1 MQGEAGT
8 LGVWRGASGRVGYA
22 CPVMCGICGYLSRE
36 GPATAESIRAMA
48 GTLAHRGPDG
58 EGLHL
63 DGPAALGHRR
73 LSIIDL
79 SEAASEPMTNEDGSL
94 WLTFNGEIYNFRE
107 IQRGLEAR
115 HRFRSRSDSE
125 VILHLY
131 EEQGDAAVA
140 ALDGMFAFALWDA
153 RQRRLLLARDRA
165 GKKPLFYHDGGRVF
179 AFASETKALLAH
191 PGVPHERDPEALPL
205 FLTYGYVPTPG
216 TFYRG
221 LRALPPGHSM
231 AVTEAGAEEPKR
243 YWRAQFGGRPATDA
257 DRGRTGERS
266 TDAKPPAG
274 GMADTEAEERFLSL
288 LRGAVERRLVSDVPL
303 GAFLSGGLDSSTV
316 VALMAET
323 AGGRMK
329 TFTIGF
335 AGHSEYDE
343 RAHARVVAERFST
356 EHTEFVV
363 EPKALDLVD
372 RLVFHHDGPFGDS
385 SAVPT
390 YLLSELT
397 RTKVTVALNGDGGD
411 EVFAGYLRL
420 YGGALSERVPR
431 AAFQA
436 AAALLGLLPDPAD
449 RKHPLRFA
457 KRFAEAGS
465 LPLLERYLRWN
476 AYFTTD
482 LPVLLK
488 PELAAG
494 LDRERLLAS
503 FEGSFAA
510 GRGSTLSRLLQVNFE
525 TYLLDDLLVKMDRMS
540 MAHGL
545 EARSPF
551 LDTAVVEFGASLPDR
566 LRMRFGKGKILLRRA
581 MKGILPRSILAR
593 GKMGFGAPLGAW
605 FRSDL
610 DGFVRERLLE
620 PASPIYEYL
629 RPEPVAELLK
639 RHGAAAADLSAQIW
653 ALLTLESW
661 LRQEKGWGRKRIA

>member
-1 MQGEAGT
+1 
-8 LGVWRGASGRVGYA
+8 
-22 CPVMCGICGYLSRE
+22 MCGICGYLSRE
-36 GPATAESIRAMA
+36 GPATADVVRAMA

-58 EGLHL
+58 EGARA
-63 DGPAALGHRR
+63 DGPVALGHRR

-79 SEAASEPMTNEDGSL
+79 TEAAREPMTNEDGSL
-94 WLTFNGEIYNFRE
+94 WLVFNGEVYNFRE
-107 IQRGLEAR
+107 IRRTLEGR
-115 HRFRSRSDSE
+115 HHFRSRSDAE

-131 EEQGDAAVA
+131 EEKGDAAVA
-140 ALDGMFAFALWDA
+140 ELDGMFAFALWDPK
-153 RQRRLLLARDRA
+153 RLRLLLARDRA
-165 GKKPLFYHDGGRVF
+165 GKKPLFYHDGPKLF
-179 AFASETKALLAH
+179 AFASEVKALLAH
-191 PGVPHERDPEALPL
+191 PRVPHERDPDALPL

-221 LRALPPGHSM
+221 IRALPPGHSM
-231 AVTEAGAEEPKR
+231 AVGEAGIEEPKR
-243 YWRAQFGGRPATDA
+243 YWRARFTSGGRRDGEGASRGGDA
-257 DRGRTGERS
+257 GV
-266 TDAKPPAG
+266 AVPVAG
-274 GMADTEAEERFLSL
+274 GLPMTDAEERFRSL
-288 LRGAVERRLVSDVPL
+288 LRSAVLRRLVADVPL

-316 VALMAET
+316 VALMAEA
-323 AGGRMK
+323 AGGRVK

-335 AGHSEYDE
+335 AGHTEYDE
-343 RAHARVVAERFST
+343 REHARVVAERFAT

-372 RLVFHHDGPFGDS
+372 RLVWHHDGPFGDS

-431 AAFQA
+431 AAFRTMA
-436 AAALLGLLPDPAD
+436 GLLGFLPEPAD

-457 KRFAEAGS
+457 KRFVEAGT
-465 LPLLERYLRWN
+465 LPSLERYLRWN
-476 AYFTTD
+476 AYFTAD
-482 LPVLLK
+482 LPALLR
-488 PELAAG
+488 PELAAS
-494 LDRERLLAS
+494 LDRERLLES
-503 FEGSFAA
+503 FRSSYAA
-510 GRGSTLSRLLQVNFE
+510 GEGSTLARLLQLNFE

-566 LRMRFGKGKILLRRA
+566 LRMRFGKGKVLLRRA
-581 MKGILPRSILAR
+581 MKGILPESILTR

-610 DGFVRERLLE
+610 DGFVRERLLD
-620 PASPIYEYL
+620 PASPLYEYL
-629 RPEPVAELLK
+629 RPEPVAGLLQ
-639 RHGAAAADLSAQIW
+639 RHGAATADLSAQIW

-661 LRQEKGWGRKRIA
+661 LRQEKGWGGRPPG

>member
-1 MQGEAGT
+1 
-8 LGVWRGASGRVGYA
+8 
-22 CPVMCGICGYLSRE
+22 MCGISGYLSRK
-36 GPATAESIRAMA
+36 GPAFADAVRAMA
-48 GTLAHRGPDG
+48 GILAHRGPDG
-58 EGLHL
+58 ERTHIE
-63 DGPAALGHRR
+63 GPVALGHRR
-73 LSIIDL
+73 LATIDL
-79 SEAASEPMTNEDGSL
+79 SAAASEPMANEDGSL
-94 WLTFNGEIYNFRE
+94 WLVFNGEIYNFRE
-107 IQRGLEAR
+107 IRHRLEGR
-115 HRFRSRSDSE
+115 HRFCSRSDAE
-125 VILHLY
+125 VVLHLY
-131 EEQGDAAVA
+131 EEKGDEAVA
-140 ALDGMFAFALWDA
+140 ELEGMFAFALWDTKQH
-153 RQRRLLLARDRA
+153 RILLARDRA
-165 GKKPLFYHDGGRVF
+165 GKKPLFYFDGPGLF
-179 AFASETKALLAH
+179 AFASEVKALLAH
-191 PGVPHERDPEALPL
+191 PGVPHDRDSGALPL

-221 LRALPPGHSM
+221 IQALPPGHLM
-231 AVTEAGAEEPKR
+231 VVGDGGAETPQR
-243 YWRAQFGGRPATDA
+243 YWRARFTSGRGNAQDASGGP
-257 DRGRTGERS
+257 GERAEVRSRS
-266 TDAKPPAG
+266 TAKTN
-274 GMADTEAEERFLSL
+274 TEAEVRFRSL
-288 LRGAVERRLVSDVPL
+288 LRSAVERRLVADVPL

-323 AGGRMK
+323 AGGRVK

-335 AGHSEYDE
+335 AGHTAYDE
-343 RAHARVVAERFST
+343 RAHARVVAERFAT

-372 RLVFHHDGPFGDS
+372 RLVWHHDGPFGDS

-431 AAFQA
+431 WACRA
-436 AAALLGLLPDPAD
+436 AAGLIGLLPEPAD

-457 KRFAEAGS
+457 KRFAEAAT

-476 AYFTTD
+476 AYFTSD
-482 LPVLLK
+482 LPGLLK
-488 PELAAG
+488 PDLAASI
-494 LDRERLLAS
+494 DREGLLENFRAS
-503 FEGSFAA
+503 YEA
-510 GRGSTLSRLLQVNFE
+510 GEGSTLARLLQVNFE

-566 LRMRFGKGKILLRRA
+566 LRMRFGRGKVLLRRA
-581 MKGILPRSILAR
+581 MKGILPDSILAR

-610 DGFVRERLLE
+610 HGFVRERLLD

-629 RPEPVAELLK
+629 RREPVVDLLK
-639 RHGAAAADLSAQIW
+639 RHGAATADLSAQIW

-661 LRQEKGWGRKRIA
+661 LRQERDWGARRPAA

>member
-1 MQGEAGT
+1 M
-8 LGVWRGASGRVGYA
+8 S
-22 CPVMCGICGYLSRE
+22 
-36 GPATAESIRAMA
+36 

-58 EGLHL
+58 EGMHL
-63 DGPAALGHRR
+63 DGPVGLGHRR

-94 WLTFNGEIYNFRE
+94 WLVFNGEIYNFRE
-107 IQRGLEAR
+107 LRRALASR
-115 HRFRSRSDSE
+115 HSFKSQGDGE

-131 EEQGDAAVA
+131 EEKGADAVGE
-140 ALDGMFAFALWDA
+140 LDGMFAFALWDA
-153 RQRRLLLARDRA
+153 RRRRLLLARDRA
-165 GKKPLFYHDGGRVF
+165 GKKPLFYHDGPRLF
-179 AFASETKALLAH
+179 AFASEVKALFAH
-191 PGVPHERDPEALPL
+191 PDVPHERDPEALPL

-221 LRALPPGHSM
+221 IRSLPPAHLM
-231 AVTEAGAEEPKR
+231 QVTEAGTDGPKR
-243 YWRAQFGGRPATDA
+243 YWRAHFVNGWNGCLGGAGQGRE
-257 DRGRTGERS
+257 RG
-266 TDAKPPAG
+266 AAG
-274 GMADTEAEERFLSL
+274 SASMAGPEAGAARAGMSDLEAEDRFRSL
-288 LRGAVERRLVSDVPL
+288 LQLAVERRLVADVPL

-316 VALMAET
+316 VALMARA
-323 AGGRMK
+323 AGGRVK

-335 AGHSEYDE
+335 AGYTEYDE
-343 RAHARVVAERFST
+343 REHARAVAERFAT

-372 RLVFHHDGPFGDS
+372 RLVWHHDGPFGDS

-397 RTKVTVALNGDGGD
+397 RTRVTVALNGDGGD

-431 AAFQA
+431 VAFR
-436 AAALLGLLPDPAD
+436 ALAGFLGLLPDPAD

-476 AYFTTD
+476 AYFTDD
-482 LPVLLK
+482 LPHLLR
-488 PELAAG
+488 PELREG
-494 LDRERLLAS
+494 LDRERLLES
-503 FEGSFAA
+503 FRVSLAA
-510 GRGSTLSRLLQVNFE
+510 GAGSTLARLLQLNFE

-551 LDTAVVEFGASLPDR
+551 LDTAVVEFGAALPDR

-581 MKGILPRSILAR
+581 MRDVLPASILTR
-593 GKMGFGAPLGAW
+593 SKMGFGAPLGAW

-610 DGFVRERLLE
+610 QGFVRERLLE
-620 PASPIYEYL
+620 ETSPIYEYL
-629 RPEPVAELLK
+629 QQPAVEAVIA
-639 RHGAAAADLSAQIW
+639 RHGTARADLSAQIW

-661 LRQEKGWGRKRIA
+661 LRQEKAWGRQRGHGGR

>member
-1 MQGEAGT
+1 
-8 LGVWRGASGRVGYA
+8 
-22 CPVMCGICGYLSRE
+22 MCGICGYLSRE
-36 GPATAESIRAMA
+36 GPATAESVRAMA

-58 EGLHL
+58 EGGHV
-63 DGPAALGHRR
+63 DGPVALGHRR

-79 SEAASEPMTNEDGSL
+79 SEAASEPMMNEDGSL
-94 WLTFNGEIYNFRE
+94 WLVFNGEIYNFRE
-107 IQRGLEAR
+107 IRRALEAR
-115 HRFRSRSDSE
+115 HRFRSRSDGE

-131 EEQGDAAVA
+131 EEKGNASVA
-140 ALDGMFAFALWDA
+140 ELDGMFAFALWDA
-153 RQRRLLLARDRA
+153 RRRRLLLARDRA
-165 GKKPLFYHDGGRVF
+165 GKKPLFYHDGPGLF
-179 AFASETKALLAH
+179 AFASEMKALFAP
-191 PGVPHERDPEALPL
+191 PGLPHERNPEALPL

-221 LRALPPGHSM
+221 IRALPPGHWMS
-231 AVTEAGAEEPKR
+231 VGEAGAEEPKR
-243 YWRAQFGGRPATDA
+243 YWRARFGSGRQGAAGDREMGMTD
-257 DRGRTGERS
+257 G
-266 TDAKPPAG
+266 
-274 GMADTEAEERFLSL
+274 EAEERFRAL
-288 LRGAVERRLVSDVPL
+288 LRQAVERRLVADVPL

-316 VALMAET
+316 VALMSEA
-323 AGGRMK
+323 AGGRVK

-335 AGHSEYDE
+335 AGHTEYDE
-343 RAHARVVAERFST
+343 REHARVVAERFST

-372 RLVFHHDGPFGDS
+372 RLVWHHDGPFGDS

-431 AAFQA
+431 VAFRA
-436 AAALLGLLPDPAD
+436 AAALLGLLPEPAD

-476 AYFTTD
+476 AYFAAD
-482 LPVLLK
+482 LPTLLK
-488 PELAAG
+488 PELAAS
-494 LDRERLLAS
+494 LDRERLLESFRAS
-503 FEGSFAA
+503 YAA
-510 GRGSTLSRLLQVNFE
+510 GEGSTLARLLQLNFE
-525 TYLLDDLLVKMDRMS
+525 TYLVDDLLVKMDRMS

-566 LRMRFGKGKILLRRA
+566 LRMRFGKGKVLLRRA
-581 MKGILPRSILAR
+581 MKGILPESILTR

-610 DGFVRERLLE
+610 DGFVRERLLD
-620 PASPIYEYL
+620 PTSPIYEYL
-629 RPEPVAELLK
+629 RPEPVAQLLE
-639 RHGAAAADLSAQIW
+639 RHGAATADLSAQIW

-661 LRQEKGWGRKRIA
+661 LRQERDWGARRVGGTLH